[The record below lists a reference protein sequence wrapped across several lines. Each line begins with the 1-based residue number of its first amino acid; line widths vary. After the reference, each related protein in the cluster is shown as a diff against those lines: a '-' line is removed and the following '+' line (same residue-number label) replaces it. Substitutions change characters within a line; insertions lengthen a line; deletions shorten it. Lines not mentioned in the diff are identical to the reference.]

1 MVCDAVCTSTARLDG
16 KTAIVTGSNTG
27 IGKITVKDF
36 YKRGGRVFMAC
47 RNVEKAEEA
56 AEDIKKECEG
66 LQNLGTIVVIKLDL
80 SSLKSIRE
88 CAEHLLETEQH
99 IDILVNNAGVMFCP
113 ESRTED
119 GFEMQIGTN
128 HLGHFLFT
136 LLLLPRIIKS
146 APARIVNV
154 SSVGHSLLR
163 GPMNLD
169 DLNWEKRSYSAT
181 QAYFQSKLANVLF
194 TKELARRLQEANID
208 GVTIYSLHPG
218 AVDTEL
224 QRHADDTFFRGMS
237 CLSNIFLKP
246 FFKTPEQGAQT
257 TIYCAVDENA
267 SKETGLYYAECKVK
281 EPSSKA
287 KNVEDAR
294 KLWDLSLK
302 MVGLPEDYNHFVSM

>member
-1 MVCDAVCTSTARLDG
+1 MVWDAVCTSTARLDG
-16 KTAIVTGSNTG
+16 KTVIVTGSNTG

-36 YKRGGRVFMAC
+36 YKRGGRVLMAC
-47 RNVEKAEEA
+47 RNLEKAKEA

-80 SSLKSIRE
+80 SSLKSIRD

-136 LLLLPRIIKS
+136 LLLLPRMIKS

-154 SSVGHSLLR
+154 SSVGHSFLR

-169 DLNWEKRSYSAT
+169 DLNWEQRSYSTT

-194 TKELARRLQEANID
+194 TKELARRLKEANID
-208 GVTIYSLHPG
+208 GVTTYSLHPG
-218 AVDTEL
+218 NINTDL
-224 QRHADDTFFRGMS
+224 QRHVDDSFFRGMS
-237 CLSNIFLKP
+237 WIMNMFRPFLK
-246 FFKTPEQGAQT
+246 TPVQGAQT
-257 TIYCAVDENA
+257 TIYCSVDENA

-281 EPSSKA
+281 QPSSKA
-287 KNVEDAR
+287 NNVEDAK

-302 MVGLPEDYNHFVSM
+302 MVGLPQDYNPFVAM